1 MENKLNIENLIAK
14 LKGNNLT
21 SEELSELLTL
31 VRSKIPD
38 NQVESFLS
46 NELKHM
52 SNMNDEVNSELL
64 LAKIHSRLALTDQTL
79 PGVHANRTIRARI
92 FKIVQYAAVLAL
104 VFIFSWMAQN
114 AFKKS
119 TQPITNNINS
129 YNEVSVSYG
138 SKSRIVLP
146 DGSVVNL
153 NSGSKIR
160 YPSHFEND
168 RSVFIEGEVFFN
180 VKKDAK
186 HPFYV
191 HTSDITIK
199 VLGTVFNVKSYPE
212 ENTIETTLVSGSVQ
226 IFDNNEKQADKDK
239 AKQIATL
246 SPNQKALFLK
256 NNREMT
262 TVSNETKVHKTEMEP
277 ISPNMIILNKVKTEV
292 TTAWKDNR
300 LVFDNEKFELLL
312 PKLERWYN
320 IEIINDFPEINT
332 SRFTGK
338 FDLETIEQ
346 ALKALQITTPFNYTM
361 EKNKLTIYK

>member
-1 MENKLNIENLIAK
+1 MDNKLNIENLIAK

-21 SEELSELLTL
+21 SEELRELLIL
-31 VRSKIPD
+31 VRSNTPD
-38 NQVESFLS
+38 NPIESFLT
-46 NELKHM
+46 NELKHI
-52 SNMNDEVNSELL
+52 SNMNEEVNSKQL
-64 LAKIHSRLALTDQTL
+64 LAKVHSRLAFTDKTSH
-79 PGVHANRTIRARI
+79 GVHANRTLKTRI

-114 AFKKS
+114 AFRKR
-119 TQPITNNINS
+119 TQQFTNNS

-153 NSGSKIR
+153 NSGSKIK

-168 RSVFIEGEVFFN
+168 RSVFIEGEVFFD

-226 IFDNNEKQADKDK
+226 IFDNKDEKQADKDRL
-239 AKQIATL
+239 KQIATL

-256 NNREMT
+256 NNHEMT

-277 ISPNMIILNKVKTEV
+277 ISPHMLILNKVKTDV
-292 TTAWKDNR
+292 TIAWKDNR
-300 LVFDNEKFELLL
+300 LVFDNEKFEQLL

-320 IEIINDFPEINT
+320 IKIVNDFPDINT

-346 ALKALQITTPFNYTM
+346 ALQALQITTPFNYTM

>member
-1 MENKLNIENLIAK
+1 M
-14 LKGNNLT
+14 
-21 SEELSELLTL
+21 
-31 VRSKIPD
+31 
-38 NQVESFLS
+38 
-46 NELKHM
+46 NE
-52 SNMNDEVNSELL
+52 EVNSEQL
-64 LAKIHSRLALTDQTL
+64 LAKVHSRLSLTDKTS
-79 PGVHANRTIRARI
+79 PGVYTNPTLKARI

-104 VFIFSWMAQN
+104 AFILSWMAQN
-114 AFKKS
+114 AFKKR
-119 TQPITNNINS
+119 TQITNNR

-168 RSVFIEGEVFFN
+168 RSVFIEGEVFFD

-226 IFDNNEKQADKDK
+226 IFDNNGEKHSDKDRP
-239 AKQIATL
+239 KQIATL

-256 NNREMT
+256 NNHEMT

-277 ISPNMIILNKVKTEV
+277 ISPHMLILNKVKTEV

-300 LVFDNEKFELLL
+300 LVFDNEKFEQLL

-320 IEIINDFPEINT
+320 IKIVNDFPDINT

-346 ALKALQITTPFNYTM
+346 ALQALQITTPFNYTM